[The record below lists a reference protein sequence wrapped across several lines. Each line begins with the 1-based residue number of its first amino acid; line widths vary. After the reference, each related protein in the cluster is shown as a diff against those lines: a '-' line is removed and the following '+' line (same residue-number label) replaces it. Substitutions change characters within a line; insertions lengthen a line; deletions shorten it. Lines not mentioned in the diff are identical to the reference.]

1 MSLYPVS
8 LDYFILNDKNEKP
21 NTIRGEKECSNL
33 ADHFGLAMAENIDGT
48 QSTQQAESIIIFI
61 VRAKMCLRAL
71 DVQIESLQSI

>member
-1 MSLYPVS
+1 MIRMRSQARS
-8 LDYFILNDKNEKP
+8 EGRKNAAE
-21 NTIRGEKECSNL
+21 S
-33 ADHFGLAMAENIDGT
+33 DHFGLAMAENIDGT